1 MLNIKINKIQKMD
14 GFFGFGGGARKEE
27 RHNMNDGERIWTGQ
41 IQEGDILKIK
51 ALQDEIKK
59 MAIQIDTLEKSASPD
74 HAFIT
79 ELGVKKL
86 TLIKERNLEGNKI
99 QNEEERKKLEKEID
113 ADFGW
118 VN

>member
-1 MLNIKINKIQKMD
+1 MLNIKINKLLKMD

-41 IQEGDILKIK
+41 IQEGDVLKIK

-59 MAIQIDTLEKSASPD
+59 IAIQIDILEKSPTPNN
-74 HAFIT
+74 AFIT

-86 TLIKERNLEGNKI
+86 SLIRERNLEGNKI
-99 QNEEERKKLEKEID
+99 KNESERKKLEKEIE